1 MKLVRTILLALI
13 AAPRFFYALLVGRA
27 RQRKALEELEREAGA
42 LGFGFSAF
50 DHEQPL
56 VRLLG
61 RFGDV
66 DIDGSLMNGRH
77 GGLVLRT
84 PLPVV
89 GAVPDAEVAWVGEQA
104 EAYRAQF
111 VGWFGEVDLRGDEL
125 WVRYE
130 GFAEGCPIV
139 TPRRLERLTAGL
151 VELAGR
157 IGERLRAGRPAI
169 DLRARLFFEAVESA
183 DTEAVP
189 FHLAHGAAATLADAD
204 GRTGL
209 HRLPF
214 EEEEDPDTLEVAGL
228 LLGAGADPNARDK
241 NGQTPLM
248 LAAENGDLAMVR
260 WLLDHG
266 ADPSLKDDL
275 GETALSCAD
284 GYTHIDEI
292 KNLLSK
298 RKTPYFP

>member
-1 MKLVRTILLALI
+1 MKVFRIIILALI
-13 AAPRFFYALLVGRA
+13 SAPRFFYAVLVGRA
-27 RQRKALEELEREAGA
+27 RQRKALLDLEQEAGA

-50 DHEQPL
+50 DHELPL

-66 DIDGSLMNGRH
+66 YVDGSLSNGRY

-89 GAVPDAEVAWVGEQA
+89 GAVPDAEVAWVEAQL
-104 EAYRAQF
+104 EAYRAATI
-111 VGWFGEVDLRGDEL
+111 GWFGEVELRGDEVY
-125 WVRYE
+125 VRYE
-130 GFAEGCPIV
+130 GFAEGCPVV
-139 TPRRLERLTAGL
+139 TPPQVERLVTGL

-157 IGERLRAGRPAI
+157 LRERLRAGRPAM

-214 EEEEDPDTLEVAGL
+214 EEEETPDSDTLEVAEL

-248 LAAENGDLAMVR
+248 YAAENGDLAMIR
-260 WLLDHG
+260 WLLEHG
-266 ADPSLKDDL
+266 ADPAVKDDL
-275 GETALSCAD
+275 GETALDSAD
-284 GYTHIDEI
+284 GYTYLDEI
-292 KNLLSK
+292 KQLLSK
-298 RKTPYFP
+298 S

>member
-1 MKLVRTILLALI
+1 MKVFRIIILALI
-13 AAPRFFYALLVGRA
+13 SAPRFFYAVLVGRA
-27 RQRKALEELEREAGA
+27 RQRKALLDLEQEAGA

-61 RFGDV
+61 RFCDV
-66 DIDGSLMNGRH
+66 DIDGSLSNGRY

-89 GAVPDAEVAWVGEQA
+89 GAVPDAEVAWVEAQM
-104 EAYRAQF
+104 EAYRAAT
-111 VGWFGEVDLRGDEL
+111 VGWFGEVELRGDEL

-139 TPRRLERLTAGL
+139 TPRRLEELATGL
-151 VELAGR
+151 VELASR
-157 IGERLRAGRPAI
+157 IQERLRAGRPAI

-189 FHLAHGAAATLADAD
+189 FHLAHGATATLADAD
-204 GRTGL
+204 GQTGL

-214 EEEEDPDTLEVAGL
+214 EEEEDEDTLEVAGL

-248 LAAENGDLAMVR
+248 YAAEHGDLAMVR
-260 WLLDHG
+260 WLLEHG
-266 ADPSLKDDL
+266 ADPAVKDDL
-275 GETALSCAD
+275 GETALDSAD
-284 GYTHIDEI
+284 GYTHLDEI
-292 KNLLSK
+292 KQLLSK
-298 RKTPYFP
+298 S